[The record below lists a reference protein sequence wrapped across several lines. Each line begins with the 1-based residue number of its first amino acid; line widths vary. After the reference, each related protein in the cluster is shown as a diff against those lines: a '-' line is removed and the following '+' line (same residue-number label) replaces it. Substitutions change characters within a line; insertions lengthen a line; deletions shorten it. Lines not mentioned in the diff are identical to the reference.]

1 MKHRATLAVLLALV
15 VAGLVASPAEADPAP
30 TEIASLIIVDGPFTV
45 AGSPLTVTAELR
57 SAGQAVVGVPV
68 RLMIKPYGA
77 TAFRKYTTTATD
89 ENGYASVTFV
99 RWRNTRVKWEFG
111 GTEEF
116 GPSVSQPYTEY
127 ISTRVGIRV
136 SDRTPRVGQRVVVTG
151 MTGPIKPGHAI
162 RLYRGFTARGAWMPP
177 PENPPVL
184 LDSGVVRSDG
194 AYRLV
199 ARFHAKGVRRLFVEV
214 ATGHGNITGWSP
226 YRWVTVG

>member
-1 MKHRATLAVLLALV
+1 MKHRSTLAVLLALIF
-15 VAGLVASPAEADPAP
+15 AGLVASPAEAEPAP

-45 AGSPLTVTAELR
+45 AGSPLTVRADLV
-57 SAGQAVVGVPV
+57 SAGQPVAGVPV

-77 TAFRKYTTTATD
+77 TTFRKYTTTATD
-89 ENGYASVTFV
+89 QNGSASVTFR
-99 RWRNTRVKWEFG
+99 RWRNTRIKWEFG
-111 GTEEF
+111 GTEEY

-136 SDRTPRVGQRVVVTG
+136 SDRTPRVEQRVVVTG
-151 MTGPIKPGHAI
+151 ITSPIKPGHVI

-184 LDSGVVRSDG
+184 LDSALVRSDG
-194 AYRLV
+194 SYRLV
-199 ARFHAKGVRRLFVEV
+199 TRFHRAGTRRVFVEV
-214 ATGHGNITGWSP
+214 APGHGNVTGWSP